1 MSGSTRATTEFR
13 FKAPAVRVDV
23 RNVGYRRA
31 INTFAS
37 RFDRYGKHAAG
48 ADPGM
53 VGNPRE
59 LLVATRE
66 PTQLRH
72 ARTRPQVGLE
82 VLKKLPT

>member
-48 ADPGM
+48 AG
-53 VGNPRE
+53 PRAAGSPRKHR
-59 LLVATRE
+59 VA
-66 PTQLRH
+66 
-72 ARTRPQVGLE
+72 ARVPL
-82 VLKKLPT
+82 